1 MPTTRSQKK
10 AAAVAA
16 AELKLATPLTVDEY
30 VYHLKSGLSFF
41 SWYGANTVASVL
53 ENTLGRKIVGNKS
66 LNVSRKE
73 LTTSRNW
80 RWTTP
85 LIMATQ
91 LPEDASELI
100 KEMVEVHGCDP
111 NMRDAWGMS
120 PLYFA
125 LCAGKKKHAKVLLD
139 AGAVLET
146 RHYSPVGGPSFMGA
160 WENVDLEKMFAD
172 VLAELRA

>member
-41 SWYGANTVASVL
+41 SWYGADSLSTVLGNLV
-53 ENTLGRKIVGNKS
+53 GRKIVGKKS

-91 LPEDASELI
+91 LPDDASVLI
-100 KEMVEVHGCDP
+100 REMIEVHGCDP
-111 NMRDAWGMS
+111 NFKDAYGMS

-125 LCAGKKKHAKVLLD
+125 LAGGNKKHAKVLLD
-139 AGAVLET
+139 AGAELEMC
-146 RHYSPVGGPSFMGA
+146 HYNPVGGPNFDGR
-160 WENVDLEKMFAD
+160 WENVDLKTQFAD

>member
-30 VYHLKSGLSFF
+30 VYHLKQGLSFY
-41 SWYGANTVASVL
+41 SWYGADSLESVL
-53 ENTLGRKIVGNKS
+53 SNLVGRKIAGNKS
-66 LNVSRKE
+66 LNVSLKL

-80 RWTTP
+80 RRTTP
-85 LIMATQ
+85 LILATQ
-91 LPEDASELI
+91 LPEDASALI
-100 KEMVEVHGCDP
+100 REMVEVHGCDP
-111 NMRDAWGMS
+111 NFTDAWGMS

-125 LCAGKKKHAKVLLD
+125 LCAGNKKHAKVLLD

-146 RHYSPVGGPSFMGA
+146 RHYSPVGGPSFLGA